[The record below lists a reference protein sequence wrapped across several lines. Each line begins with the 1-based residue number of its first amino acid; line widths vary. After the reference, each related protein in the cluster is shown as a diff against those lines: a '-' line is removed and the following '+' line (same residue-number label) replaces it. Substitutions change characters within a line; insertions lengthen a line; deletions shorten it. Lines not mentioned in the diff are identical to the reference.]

1 MLKNGKF
8 LAFDTSTDVM
18 SVALTDG
25 DRLWQHTG
33 PGGAKASSTLIPAV
47 LALLDEAN
55 MALGDLR
62 AIAFG
67 RGPGS
72 FSGLRTACAVA
83 QGLAFGANHG
93 AGIDVLPIDTL
104 LALAE
109 EARFHSPDGVQSITA
124 MLDARMDEMYLQRY
138 ECHNNIFSELGRC
151 ELVRPEN
158 LHANKTDLFAG
169 NAFGVYADRLPANLN
184 HITCLP
190 TATAMLRLAPALAAS
205 GHCVNA
211 ALALPLYVRDKVA
224 LTTDERAQVSREKL
238 AAAAMAATPLAY
250 PSNQPFPA
258 SNF

>member
-1 MLKNGKF
+1 MPKNGKF

-25 DRLWQHTG
+25 SRLWQHTG
-33 PGGAKASSTLIPAV
+33 PGGAKASTTLIPAM
-47 LALLDEAN
+47 LALLAEAN
-55 MALGDLR
+55 LALGDLR

-109 EARFHSPDGVQSITA
+109 EARYQAPDGVQSITA
-124 MLDARMDEMYLQRY
+124 MLDARMDEMYVQRY
-138 ECHNNIFSELGRC
+138 ECHNNVLRYLGRC
-151 ELVRPEN
+151 ELIRPEN
-158 LHANKTDLFAG
+158 LQIESASGLFAG
-169 NAFGVYADRLPANLN
+169 NVFNVYADRLPKGMNQLA
-184 HITCLP
+184 CLP
-190 TATAMLRLAPALAAS
+190 TATAMLRLAPALEAS

-211 ALALPLYVRDKVA
+211 ALAVPLYVRDKVA
-224 LTTDERAQVSREKL
+224 LTTDERAEVSRGKL
-238 AAAAMAATPLAY
+238 AALATATTHLA
-250 PSNQPFPA
+250 
-258 SNF
+258 